1 MVHALEEDPIDSRVV
16 GLEPAEPFDGRDP
29 AVLESIDSHDPG
41 ENRRI
46 LGNTDLAECA
56 TAFNA
61 DYGFGVVDRLDDGVT
76 RTLIAQG
83 SQAANDDGAD
93 GDGLLVFLI
102 FGNQRLDRFVFRAC
116 FRTRWATL
124 AWRTRR
130 SGHWGPYCCE
140 LD

>member
-1 MVHALEEDPIDSRVV
+1 MIRRSAFKHSYRIAGSSWSMPSRRIRLIRGSL

-56 TAFNA
+56 TALNA
-61 DYGFGVVDRLDDGVT
+61 DYRFGVVDRLDDGVT
-76 RTLIAQG
+76 RTLIAQS

-93 GDGLLVFLI
+93 RDGLLVFLI
-102 FGNQRLDRFVFRAC
+102 FGNQRLDRFVFLRLVFVRAG
-116 FRTRWATL
+116 R
-124 AWRTRR
+124 
-130 SGHWGPYCCE
+130 P
-140 LD
+140 